1 MAVLS
6 ALCIG
11 VVNSLFGYWVAKKAS
26 TKDLNVFM
34 ALVFG
39 SLAVRGLIVVA
50 LAYVALGVLEMHQ
63 VAFALTFSISSFAS
77 LMVEVFYFHYT
88 MEKQKQ
94 ETRGDVNR
102 PFQKQ

>member
-11 VVNSLFGYWVAKKAS
+11 VVNSIIGYWVAKVAS

-39 SLAVRGLIVVA
+39 SLAIRGLVVVA
-50 LAYVALGVLEMHQ
+50 LAYVALGVLGMHQ

-77 LMVEVFYFHYT
+77 LMVEVFYFHHT
-88 MEKQKQ
+88 MEKQKKL
-94 ETRGDVNR
+94 TRSEASG
-102 PFQKQ
+102 PFQKK